1 MILLPSY
8 LFLVA
13 VRLVHYNN
21 HFFPNV
27 WTRVLIAIDYKTT
40 VWAHEIR
47 SNMCKTLSK
56 KKKVGL
62 LKKREE
68 SASDQTPRW
77 WWCTRTDLLRFFLI
91 NAFINP
97 RATRIE
103 KMHRKRRR
111 TRPENSHH
119 PFSPRYKISLVLL
132 YLVLLLLL
140 LLRRRSRRRRRRIQ
154 RRERYLCPSRCDLET
169 CDFLRARP

>member
-1 MILLPSY
+1 MWKATLTGPLSNDTPITLL
-8 LFLVA
+8 
-13 VRLVHYNN
+13 
-21 HFFPNV
+21 
-27 WTRVLIAIDYKTT
+27 IDLQ
-40 VWAHEIR
+40 IR
-47 SNMCKTLSK
+47 SNMCKTLSPR

-111 TRPENSHH
+111 TRPENSHQS
-119 PFSPRYKISLVLL
+119 FSPRYKISLVLL

-140 LLRRRSRRRRRRIQ
+140 LLRKRRRNRIWRRRIQ